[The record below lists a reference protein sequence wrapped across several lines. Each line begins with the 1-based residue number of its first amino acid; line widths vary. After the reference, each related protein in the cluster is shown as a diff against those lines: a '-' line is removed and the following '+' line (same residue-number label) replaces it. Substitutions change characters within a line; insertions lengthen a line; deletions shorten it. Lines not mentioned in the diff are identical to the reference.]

1 VALDVGHIDRGL
13 RLVSNASVDAIP
25 SASELEVDGA
35 RWLSAS
41 TDDVLGLAS
50 DPRVREAA
58 ASALKKFG
66 LHRASLRTTAEFEA
80 TLARALGHRAALV
93 VSELW
98 DLLRVLPTWRFAV
111 DGRARLLA
119 EDATSVR
126 DPDDAETALAAG
138 LDGVLVDALFPAEGD
153 LAPLPRY
160 AEVCAKVGA
169 ALVVVDRLGL
179 GMLGSLG
186 AGAVEHLGVSDQAR
200 LTIASFGAAVPG
212 IGAVVAGDDDVITA
226 LRGHLTAPPAV
237 TLLASARAWDI
248 VRTEPQRAKRAFDV
262 AQQLLNGLKRCGFDT
277 GPCVTP
283 WIPVWVGEPALCHEW
298 LSAFAEASIAM
309 RAWVAPGESRL
320 LLSMSATATDAQ
332 LQTVLDT
339 FERLGRRLMPPSA
352 IDEPR
357 EAPIVARPGSYVLH
371 APASSRWFSQA
382 PRPTRPA
389 EREPSPAALPLR
401 ERVFDTVE
409 TLTWRA
415 TNVSSQSIRRTA
427 DALRALFDRRRK

>member
-1 VALDVGHIDRGL
+1 MDRGL
-13 RLVSNASVDAIP
+13 RLVFNASVDSVP
-25 SASELEVDGA
+25 SAHELEVEGA
-35 RWLSAS
+35 RWFTAS

-50 DPRVREAA
+50 DARVREATA
-58 ASALKKFG
+58 AALKKFG
-66 LHRASLRTTAEFEA
+66 LHHVPTRALADLEA
-80 TLARALGHRAALV
+80 TLARALGHRAAMIV
-93 VSELW
+93 GELW
-98 DLLRVLPTWRFAV
+98 DVLRVLPTWRFAI
-111 DGRARLLA
+111 DSRARQLA

-126 DPDDAETALAAG
+126 DPDEAEAALATG
-138 LDGVLVDALFPAEGD
+138 LDGVLVDALFPTEGD

-169 ALVVVDRLGL
+169 SLVVVDRLGL
-179 GMLGSLG
+179 GMLGALG
-186 AGAVEHLGVSDQAR
+186 AGATEHLGVSDQVR
-200 LTIASFGAAVPG
+200 LTIASLGAAVPG
-212 IGAVVAGDDDVITA
+212 VGAVVAGDDEVIAA
-226 LRGHLTAPPAV
+226 LRGHLGTPPAAAV
-237 TLLASARAWDI
+237 AATARAWEI

-262 AQQLLNGLKRCGFDT
+262 AQQLLTGLKRCGLDT

-298 LSAFAEASIAM
+298 LNAFAEASIAM
-309 RAWVAPGESRL
+309 RAYVAPGESRL
-320 LLSMSATATDAQ
+320 LLSLSATSTDAQ
-332 LQTVLDT
+332 MQTVLET
-339 FERLGRRLMPPSA
+339 FERLSRRLMPPSA

-357 EAPIVARPGSYVLH
+357 EAPVVARPGSYVLH
-371 APASSRWFSQA
+371 APSSSRWSSQA

-389 EREPSPAALPLR
+389 EREDAPGVVPLR